1 MWGVGLWLPLTVTI
15 AGAASLHQ
23 AEDRNKQSQAVSE
36 EDGKSI
42 ALSV

>member
-1 MWGVGLWLPLTVTI
+1 MVTVNSVTI
-15 AGAASLHQ
+15 AGAALLHQ
-23 AEDRNKQSQAVSE
+23 AEDRNEQSQAVSE

>member
-1 MWGVGLWLPLTVTI
+1 MVTINSVTI

-23 AEDRNKQSQAVSE
+23 AEDSKQSQAVSE
-36 EDGKSI
+36 EDGKSSI